1 MTRTRIV
8 FALATTVAGMALLA
22 AACGNAPDQQ
32 QTVADADGEGTSQ
45 SDGGANGDGGGDGDQ
60 LSGSIEIDGSST
72 VGPLTDAIA
81 EEYAAGQPDVT
92 VNLSISGTGGGF
104 ERFCGTGDTHISN
117 ASRPIKDEEAERC
130 EENGIDYIQVRV
142 GTDALTMVTNPKTE
156 FVDCLTREEV
166 VQIWGPDGVDS
177 WSEVREEFPDE
188 DIEIFA
194 PGADSGTYDFF
205 NETVLEPSD
214 IEQPR
219 QDYNGS
225 EDDNVIAQGIIGT
238 PASWGFFGY
247 AYYQQNTDQLRA
259 ISYDAGDGCVE
270 PSAET
275 AQDDSY
281 KLARPLFIY
290 VKKSALAEPHVAD
303 FVTFYLDTVGD
314 VIEDV
319 GYIPASDNEIDEARQ
334 EVEQAIEAAG

>member
-314 VIEDV
+314 VIDDV